1 MSETSGNVRPLF
13 VSSHRHY
20 WGKANAASN
29 RSAQWATHLLA
40 TTALISRT
48 ADFRTEIDLSSVARC
63 PVRHCRTDASISY
76 KLERSNGMMIMP
88 NMSKGVRN
96 THTADGRIIL
106 DIHRGQML
114 SVNVVGSR
122 ILELLERGWN
132 EDNIS
137 DEISQAYG
145 TALDVVRSD
154 VREFV
159 ESLRRHHIVQP
170 SVPTD
175 AK

>member
-1 MSETSGNVRPLF
+1 MT
-13 VSSHRHY
+13 
-20 WGKANAASN
+20 
-29 RSAQWATHLLA
+29 
-40 TTALISRT
+40 
-48 ADFRTEIDLSSVARC
+48 
-63 PVRHCRTDASISY
+63 
-76 KLERSNGMMIMP
+76 MP
-88 NMSKGVRN
+88 NMSKGIRN

-137 DEISQAYG
+137 DEISHAYG

-159 ESLRRHHIVQP
+159 ESLRGHHIVQP

>member
-1 MSETSGNVRPLF
+1 MSGPCLFLHTPTTGERRTPLQTGLL
-13 VSSHRHY
+13 S
-20 WGKANAASN
+20 
-29 RSAQWATHLLA
+29 RSPHLLA

-48 ADFRTEIDLSSVARC
+48 TDFRTEIDLSGVARC
-63 PVRHCRTDASISY
+63 PVRHCRTDASIHTRRN
-76 KLERSNGMMIMP
+76 EANGVLTMP
-88 NMSKGVRN
+88 NMSKGIRN
-96 THTADGRIIL
+96 THTEDGRIIL

-122 ILELLERGWN
+122 ILELIERGWN
-132 EDNIS
+132 EDIIS

-159 ESLRRHHIVQP
+159 ESLRKHHIVQP
-170 SVPTD
+170 SLPTD